1 MCDKLVEG
9 DSRYEVVKSYSKP
22 SCLAANDQLQ
32 HCLDASGKDW
42 RKCQTQVAALSQC
55 MKETKEVDK
64 G

>member
-1 MCDKLVEG
+1 MCDKLTEG
-9 DSRYEVVKSYSKP
+9 DSRYEAVKSYSKP

-32 HCLDASGKDW
+32 RCLDSTSKDW

-55 MKETKEVDK
+55 MRQDKEVGK